1 MGFDEATLLFAEPSF
16 IRGVGRAVD
25 LGATRNN
32 YNDSDTPE
40 EADARAL
47 RSDWAAVGKDL
58 RSAMRTLDR
67 ELCHV

>member
-1 MGFDEATLLFAEPSF
+1 MGFDESTLLFADPSF

-25 LGATRNN
+25 LGATRNI

-40 EADARAL
+40 EADVRAL
-47 RSDWAAVGKDL
+47 RSDWVAVGKDL
-58 RSAMRTLDR
+58 RSAMRAFDQ